1 MESEGAEWAGLPHT
15 RARVYNDSDLPQ
27 VSFMKNESCLGMGG
41 QVLQTSRFDHFRN
54 CLVSNWKT
62 QRAIGPGHQRM

>member
-41 QVLQTSRFDHFRN
+41 GAGVADF
-54 CLVSNWKT
+54 
-62 QRAIGPGHQRM
+62 

>member
-41 QVLQTSRFDHFRN
+41 GRCCRLLDLTISETV
-54 CLVSNWKT
+54 
-62 QRAIGPGHQRM
+62 